1 MNSRVI
7 SQVVLG
13 VIFLAIFGAVVAGL
27 VWGLPTFLIGL
38 AAGALSLV
46 IVLMWASL
54 QQMEEDG
61 EMDFEQA
68 LSYAAPS
75 AEEEQKRALLRT
87 LKDLEYELSVGKISR
102 EDYDQVSAEIRE
114 KAKRMIALTDETMKE
129 KLKAAEAR
137 VLQHLEEK
145 KSGTSKEAAKEPKKK
160 SKKDQAQAQPSEEA
174 GEETKSDVAKAD
186 EETKSDATNTN
197 SDGSESD
204 ELAEE
209 SGDAADTK
217 SDGSESDEPAEEEAR
232 S

>member
-1 MNSRVI
+1 MSSRTV

-13 VIFLAIFGAVVAGL
+13 VVSLAIGGALVAGF

-61 EMDFEQA
+61 EMEFEQA

-102 EDYDQVSAEIRE
+102 EDYDLVCAEVRE
-114 KAKRMIALTDETMKE
+114 KAKRMIALTDEVMKE
-129 KLKAAEAR
+129 KLEAAEKRVTAHLREEEAKEAAEAR
-137 VLQHLEEK
+137 K
-145 KSGTSKEAAKEPKKK
+145 KPEKK
-160 SKKDQAQAQPSEEA
+160 SKKRRTQSEPSEDSTYESGDEIEPSAKEA
-174 GEETKSDVAKAD
+174 GEGDETAVTDDQNAK
-186 EETKSDATNTN
+186 
-197 SDGSESD
+197 
-204 ELAEE
+204 
-209 SGDAADTK
+209 SGDEAAE
-217 SDGSESDEPAEEEAR
+217 SEDEVR

>member
-1 MNSRVI
+1 MSSRSVSRI
-7 SQVVLG
+7 VLG
-13 VIFLAIFGAVVAGL
+13 VVTLAISGAAVAGF

-54 QQMEEDG
+54 QQMDEDG
-61 EMDFEQA
+61 DMEFEQA

-102 EDYDQVSAEIRE
+102 EDYDLVSAEVRE

-129 KLKAAEAR
+129 KLEAAERRVEAHLRERDQAESKKRKKRKKGSKNTAR
-137 VLQHLEEK
+137 ASSPPSQSADESSADAMADEASNDVSVEDSSVNQGDEK
-145 KSGTSKEAAKEPKKK
+145 SKE
-160 SKKDQAQAQPSEEA
+160 EEI
-174 GEETKSDVAKAD
+174 
-186 EETKSDATNTN
+186 
-197 SDGSESD
+197 
-204 ELAEE
+204 
-209 SGDAADTK
+209 
-217 SDGSESDEPAEEEAR
+217 R